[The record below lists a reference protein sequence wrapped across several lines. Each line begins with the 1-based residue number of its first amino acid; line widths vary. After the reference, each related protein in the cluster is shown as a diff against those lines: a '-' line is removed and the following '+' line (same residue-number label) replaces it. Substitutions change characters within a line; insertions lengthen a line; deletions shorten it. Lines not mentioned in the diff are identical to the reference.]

1 MFLIL
6 HAAKTLPSSQ
16 TVPPVAAD
24 DRKVSILGW
33 IITAIPRVGI
43 VRPF

>member
-6 HAAKTLPSSQ
+6 HAIKTLPATQ
-16 TVPPVAAD
+16 PVAPIAAD
-24 DRKVSILGW
+24 DRNTTIFGW
-33 IITAIPRVGI
+33 FVTLIPRVGI

>member
-6 HAAKTLPSSQ
+6 HAAKTLPNSQ

-24 DRKVSILGW
+24 DRKAVILGW
-33 IITAIPRVGI
+33 IITIIPRVGI